1 MTRATYIVGTE
12 KDRARLIDH
21 VSRAPLGFR
30 VECKR
35 SKRSTP
41 QNARLWAMLTD
52 ISQQLVWHG
61 VRMEPE
67 DWKLVFMAGL
77 NQELRMVPNI
87 EGNGHVQLGRSSS
100 KLTKEEMS
108 DLMALIEAFAAREGV
123 TLHDGDKAE

>member
-1 MTRATYIVGTE
+1 MSRATYIVGTE
-12 KDRARLIDH
+12 AERARLLDH
-21 VSRAPLGFR
+21 IKRAPLGFR

-41 QNARLWAMLTD
+41 QNDRMWAMLTD
-52 ISQQLVWHG
+52 ISRQLVWHG

-108 DLMALIEAFAAREGV
+108 DLMALIEAFAAKHEV
-123 TLHDGDKAE
+123 TLHDGKEAA